1 MTMLSKARRATGDRR
16 THAAAAIAIAFA
28 ALAVDITDA
37 CAQAAYP
44 ARPIRMIVPY
54 PPGAGTD
61 FTAREVGAA
70 YTKALGQ
77 PVVIDNRPGAG
88 ATLGHA
94 IAMKSPPDGYTLLL
108 ATTGGMVSGPALMG
122 SRIPYDPLKDF
133 ATIGLATYVPYSFAV
148 TASVPAQNIR
158 EFIELAKAAP
168 RKYNVA
174 SPGVGTPNHLGAAQ
188 LMTLTGIEL
197 VHVPYKGSSLA
208 LNDLVSGSVHS
219 IVTSLLSLMPYHRAG
234 RIRILGVGHPQ
245 RIKAYPEIPTIAETI
260 PGYYNT
266 GWWGIAA
273 PAGTSKEIVER
284 LNAIMN
290 KSLASPDAVQR
301 FEKAGLELAS
311 TTPQGFQDMI
321 KSDLQMWRK
330 IIKDA
335 KITVDVLP

>member
-1 MTMLSKARRATGDRR
+1 MAS
-16 THAAAAIAIAFA
+16 
-28 ALAVDITDA
+28 
-37 CAQAAYP
+37 
-44 ARPIRMIVPY
+44 
-54 PPGAGTD
+54 
-61 FTAREVGAA
+61 
-70 YTKALGQ
+70 
-77 PVVIDNRPGAG
+77 
-88 ATLGHA
+88 
-94 IAMKSPPDGYTLLL
+94 KSPPDGYTLLL

-122 SRIPYDPLKDF
+122 KKISYDSLRDF
-133 ATIGLATYVPYSFAV
+133 EHIGLATYVPYAFAV
-148 TASVPAQNIR
+148 TASLPAQNVK
-158 EFIELAKAAP
+158 EFIDLARAAP

-219 IVTSLLSLMPYHRAG
+219 IVTGLISLMPHHRAG
-234 RIRILGVGHPQ
+234 RIRVLGVGHTN
-245 RIKAYPEIPTIAETI
+245 RIKAYPEIPLISETV

-273 PAGTSKEIVER
+273 PAGTSKATVER

-290 KSLASPDAVQR
+290 KGLAAPETVQR
-301 FEKAGLELAS
+301 FENAGLEPAQ
-311 TTPQGFQDMI
+311 TTPQGFHDLI

-330 IIKDA
+330 IIRDA